1 VVKGGSISGI
11 QPAPGG
17 VVFSMSTLVA
27 PPEIYRASAGEGL
40 VQPLTHA
47 NERWVSTVD
56 FAEPESLTVPAA
68 GGSVHYWLIKPPNF
82 DPSRKYPIVFLIHG
96 GPQGVWGDA
105 WSTRWNPSLWAA
117 QGWVVAAPNPS
128 GSTTFGQ
135 GVVDR
140 ISGDWA
146 GRVMTEIDA
155 VVAAVAKLPYTDSS
169 RMGIAG
175 ASYGGYAVNWIISQT
190 NKYKAAVTHD
200 GVFNLESM
208 SMATEE
214 LWFSEWEFG
223 GRPWD
228 PKSRAQFAKLSP
240 HLHAHKIKTPTL
252 IITNELDFRVPV
264 DQGLQMFT
272 VLRRNGV
279 PSEALV
285 FPDEGH
291 WVLKAA
297 NSRYWHES
305 VFGWLKKYLE

>member
-1 VVKGGSISGI
+1 
-11 QPAPGG
+11 
-17 VVFSMSTLVA
+17 MSSLTA
-27 PPEIYRASAGEGL
+27 PPEIYRVSADGSGMK
-40 VQPLTHA
+40 PLTRA
-47 NERWVSTVD
+47 NEAWLKNVAFSP
-56 FAEPESLTVPAA
+56 AESLSVNVA
-68 GGSVHYWLIKPPNF
+68 GGPVQYWLIKPPNF
-82 DPSRKYPIVFLIHG
+82 NASTKYPVVFLIHG
-96 GPQGVWGDA
+96 GPQGVWPDA

-117 QGWVVAAPNPS
+117 QGWIVVAPNPS

-135 GVVDR
+135 PMVDR

-146 GRVMTEIDA
+146 GRVMIEIDG
-155 VVAAVAKLPYTDSS
+155 VVAAVSKLAYADSA

-175 ASYGGYAVNWIISQT
+175 ASYGGYAVNWILGQQPDR
-190 NKYKAAVTHD
+190 YKAAISHD

-214 LWFSEWEFG
+214 LWFTEWEFG

-228 PKSRAQFAKLSP
+228 PKARAQFAKYSP
-240 HLHAHKIKTPTL
+240 HLFAHRIKTPTL

-279 PSEALV
+279 PSETLV

-291 WVLKAA
+291 WVLKAL
-297 NSRYWHES
+297 NSRAWHDA
-305 VFGWLKKYLE
+305 VFGWLKKYL